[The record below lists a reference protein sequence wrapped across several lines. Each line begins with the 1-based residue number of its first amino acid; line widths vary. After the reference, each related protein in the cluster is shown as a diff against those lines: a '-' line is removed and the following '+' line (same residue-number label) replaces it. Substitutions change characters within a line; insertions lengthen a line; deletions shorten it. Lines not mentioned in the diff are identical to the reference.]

1 MHSESSLD
9 HERASRFSTAQFRG
23 EKINEARRRK
33 FFRLI
38 AAFAF
43 PIKTAA
49 CLRAETGYPE
59 RTIYDWLAGRSN
71 APWAAY
77 IAIFAAI
84 EQSG

>member
-1 MHSESSLD
+1 MHSESSFD
-9 HERASRFSTAQFRG
+9 YERASSFSTAEFRG
-23 EKINEARRRK
+23 EKFNDSRRRR
-33 FFRLI
+33 FFRLV
-38 AAFAF
+38 ATFAF

-77 IAIFAAI
+77 VAIFAAI
-84 EQSG
+84 ERSS

>member
-1 MHSESSLD
+1 MHSESSVD
-9 HERASRFSTAQFRG
+9 HERTSSFSTAEFRG
-23 EKINEARRRK
+23 EKSNEARRRK
-33 FFRLI
+33 FFRLV

-49 CLRAETGYPE
+49 CLRAATGYPE

-77 IAIFAAI
+77 VAIFAEI
-84 EQSG
+84 ERSS

>member
-1 MHSESSLD
+1 MHSESSVD
-9 HERASRFSTAQFRG
+9 HERASSFLTAEFRG
-23 EKINEARRRK
+23 EEFSEERRRK

-38 AAFAF
+38 ATFAF

-59 RTIYDWLAGRSN
+59 RTINDWLAGRSN

-77 IAIFAAI
+77 VAIFAAI
-84 EQSG
+84 ERSS